1 MVPPVLRLLLV
12 LVLAIWGWLWLR
24 AFLRAGT
31 LLWLMLPGEGQIRRR
46 GLYRITVSTEEY
58 PHAPG
63 DIQPFKLY
71 RPLSRSSRPA
81 VVIYHGATSYGENHA
96 VLDALARALA
106 KVGCLVFVPRLPKL
120 KEVIF
125 DSSSI
130 RSMSTFYE
138 YVTRYQGVLAG
149 RITVVGTSFA
159 GGLLLKARL
168 EPAMRETAPRAILT
182 YGSYCDLE
190 TTLKFVLTGR
200 AKDNGREI
208 AVEPDPWGKII
219 FFYNYLDHVPGD
231 FDREAVREVL
241 VHYVNDRPD
250 EGAAARAALPAGDRR
265 MTDLMLNPGNPDS
278 MKLADRVLDIV
289 RPLLAENSPSHFYD
303 RIDFPLWVLHGRNDL
318 AVPYTEALA
327 LKRLLP
333 KQVRL
338 YISDLYGHKELSFG
352 RGIWPSLRSGL
363 GMVLF
368 MGRFLR
374 AVEGRR

>member
-1 MVPPVLRLLLV
+1 MLPILQLLVV
-12 LVLAIWGWLWLR
+12 LVLAFWVWRWLTVFLKAGILLR
-24 AFLRAGT
+24 
-31 LLWLMLPGEGQIRRR
+31 LMLPGEGQIRRR

-63 DIQPFKLY
+63 DLQPFKIY
-71 RPLSRSSRPA
+71 RPLSRSTGPA
-81 VVIYHGATSYGENHA
+81 VVIYHGATSYGENHT
-96 VLDALARALA
+96 VLDALARAMA

-125 DSSSI
+125 DNSSV

-138 YVTRYQGVLAG
+138 FVTRYQGVSPG

-159 GGLLLKARL
+159 GGLLLRARL
-168 EPAMRETAPRAILT
+168 EPAMREVAPRAVLT

-200 AKDNGREI
+200 TKDDGREI
-208 AVEPDPWGKII
+208 VVVPDPWGQII

-231 FDREAVREVL
+231 FDREAVRAVL
-241 VHYVNDRPD
+241 VYYVNDHPD
-250 EGAAARAALPAGDRR
+250 EGAAAREALPAAERR
-265 MTDLMLNPGNPDS
+265 MADLLINPGNPES
-278 MKLADRVLDIV
+278 LKLADHILDDV
-289 RPLLAENSPSHFYD
+289 RPLLVEDSPSHFYH
-303 RIDFPLWVLHGRNDL
+303 RIDFPVWVLHGRNDV

-333 KQVRL
+333 RQVRL
-338 YISDLYGHKELSFG
+338 FISDLYGHKELSLG
-352 RGIWPSLRSGL
+352 RGIWHSLKSGL
-363 GMVLF
+363 GLLLF

-374 AVEGRR
+374 EVQGRG

>member
-1 MVPPVLRLLLV
+1 MLPILRLLVV
-12 LVLAIWGWLWLR
+12 LVLAVWVWRWLR
-24 AFLRAGT
+24 VFLQAGT
-31 LLWLMLPGEGQIRRR
+31 LLWLMLPGADQARRR

-63 DIQPFKLY
+63 DLQPFKVY
-71 RPLSRSSRPA
+71 RPSSRTTGPA
-81 VVIYHGATSYGENHA
+81 VVIYHGATSYGENHV
-96 VLDALARALA
+96 VLDALARAMA

-125 DSSSI
+125 DNSSV

-138 YVTRYQGVLAG
+138 FVTHYQGVLPG

-159 GGLLLKARL
+159 GGLLLRARL
-168 EPAMRETAPRAILT
+168 EPAMREIAPRAVLT

-200 AKDNGREI
+200 TTDDGREI
-208 AVEPDPWGKII
+208 AVDPDPWGQII

-231 FDREAVREVL
+231 FDREVVRAVL
-241 VHYVNDRPD
+241 LHYVNDRPD
-250 EGAAARAALPAGDRR
+250 EGATARETLPAAERR
-265 MTDLMLNPGNPDS
+265 MTDLMLNTGNPQS
-278 MKLADRVLDIV
+278 LELADRVLEHI
-289 RPLLAENSPSHFYD
+289 RPLLAEDSPSHFYH
-303 RIDFPLWVLHGRNDL
+303 RIDFPVWVLHGRNDV

-333 KQVRL
+333 SQVRL
-338 YISDLYGHKELSFG
+338 FISDLYGHKELSLG
-352 RGIWPSLRSGL
+352 RGIWHGLISGL
-363 GMVLF
+363 GMILF

-374 AVEGRR
+374 AVGRRG